1 MKNTAFAILIKSVQ
15 QKQPFENTLVG
26 RYIIMASAEMFPV
39 WLCLLVLLFSLAGK
53 KCIQQMQHRPME
65 EISAGGQL
73 IFFVVSCLCH
83 LKSCCHWHVSLGD
96 GFTNVDVSL
105 SAVESYH
112 LSCSYGSL
120 LRRSQASIMIV
131 KCLQIANK

>member
-1 MKNTAFAILIKSVQ
+1 
-15 QKQPFENTLVG
+15 
-26 RYIIMASAEMFPV
+26 
-39 WLCLLVLLFSLAGK
+39 
-53 KCIQQMQHRPME
+53 MQHRPIE

-105 SAVESYH
+105 SAVEKV
-112 LSCSYGSL
+112 LSSQL
-120 LRRSQASIMIV
+120 LLWESPMQIPSQYYD
-131 KCLQIANK
+131 C